1 MESLNEKTKSN
12 ATPASSDNESASTT
26 HEKTEKR
33 SGRSTGSDSES
44 LALRVRL
51 PVTVDERVRK
61 ILNELKL
68 RGSSIAPE
76 LILSKFWEQLTDSY
90 LEEQLVRNT
99 REEYFL
105 EEASKIPEIREKLIQ
120 QAKKALSAVASGP
133 KPVKKRVRQPKVT
146 IPGDGKTV

>member
-1 MESLNEKTKSN
+1 MESLNEILKLN
-12 ATPASSDNESASTT
+12 AREASSDNGPASTKN
-26 HEKTEKR
+26 EKTEKR
-33 SGRSTGSDSES
+33 SGRSTSSDSES

-61 ILNELKL
+61 ILNELKQ
-68 RGSSIAPE
+68 RGSSISPE